1 LQIGLETHEA
11 QGVFAVKQAV
21 RAEPKTERSANVANY
36 EVSFDIVHA
45 EALRRYRELVLEL
58 GASPDRLLQE
68 ARIDPAVLTQPNSV
82 LEYRSFVF
90 LLQLTAERTGIPDF
104 GLRLAERQRGGK
116 VIGPVGVV
124 MKNSKTVGQA
134 IGYCAKHIHA
144 YCLATKVRHRP
155 DRPNHKLFVGLELLL
170 DQVCDTR
177 QVVEHAMALANY
189 NIIDITKGAARARQ
203 ISFRHEPQ
211 MPVRHYVEHFG
222 CEVLFNQAAD
232 GLTLTET
239 DLVCEILDS
248 DEQVYEMATSFID
261 QRFPHEE
268 APIHTRVRG
277 LILRYLGSD
286 DCTNE
291 HVAQE
296 LCMHPRT
303 LQRRLR
309 SEGRSFE
316 SIKDEVRRDVAL
328 RYLRQGDM
336 PLTRVAEKLGYAET
350 SVLSRSC
357 YRWFEASALQL
368 RRRYVEGA

>member
-1 LQIGLETHEA
+1 
-11 QGVFAVKQAV
+11 VKQAIRPQPIV
-21 RAEPKTERSANVANY
+21 DRIAGDDF
-36 EVSFDIVHA
+36 SFDIVHA
-45 EALRRYRELVLEL
+45 EALKFFRELVVEL
-58 GASPDRLLQE
+58 GGVPDKLMQE
-68 ARIDPAVLTQPNSV
+68 ARIDPAILSQPSSI
-82 LEYRSFVF
+82 LEYRSFVS
-90 LLQLTAERTGIPDF
+90 LLSLTAERTGVPDF

-155 DRPNHKLFVGLELLL
+155 DRANHKLFVGLEFLL

-177 QVVEHAMALANY
+177 QVVEHALALANF
-189 NIIDITKGAARARQ
+189 NIIDMTKGAARPRQ

-211 MPVRHYVEHFG
+211 MPIRNYVEHFG
-222 CEVLFNQAAD
+222 CEVLLSQPAD
-232 GLTLTET
+232 GLTVTET
-239 DLVCEILDS
+239 DLVCPIS
-248 DEQVYEMATSFID
+248 DPDDQVYEMATSFID

-277 LILRYLGSD
+277 LVLRHLGSD
-286 DCTNE
+286 QCTNE
-291 HVAQE
+291 HVASE

-316 SIKDEVRRDVAL
+316 SIKDEVRREVAL

>member
-1 LQIGLETHEA
+1 M
-11 QGVFAVKQAV
+11 KQATGAQI
-21 RAEPKTERSANVANY
+21 RPERSANDDA
-36 EVSFDIVHA
+36 SFDIVHG
-45 EALRRYRELVLEL
+45 EALKYFGGLVASL
-58 GASPDRLLQE
+58 GGSPEALMQE
-68 ARIDPAVLTQPNSV
+68 VRIDPAVLAQPSSV
-82 LEYRSFVF
+82 LEYRSFVS
-90 LLQLTAERTGIPDF
+90 LLSLAATRTGVPDF

-116 VIGPVGVV
+116 VMGPIGVV

-155 DRPNHKLFVGLELLL
+155 DRANHKLFVALEFLL
-170 DQVCDTR
+170 DSVADTR
-177 QVVEHAMALANY
+177 QVVEHALSLANF
-189 NIIDITKGAARARQ
+189 NIIGISNGNARARQ
-203 ISFRHEPQ
+203 VSFRHEPQ
-211 MPVRHYVEHFG
+211 MPVRQYVEHFG
-222 CEVLFNQAAD
+222 CEVLFGQPAD

-239 DLVCEILDS
+239 DLLCEISDP

-261 QRFPHEE
+261 QRFPRET

-277 LILRYLGSD
+277 LILRHLGGD
-286 DCTNE
+286 ECTNE
-291 HVAQE
+291 HVAAE

-316 SIKDEVRRDVAL
+316 SIKDEVRREVAL

-357 YRWFEASALQL
+357 YRWFEVSPLQL
-368 RRRYVEGA
+368 RRRYAEGG

>member
-1 LQIGLETHEA
+1 MRQA
-11 QGVFAVKQAV
+11 ARAVNVVERTA
-21 RAEPKTERSANVANY
+21 ERSAND
-36 EVSFDIVHA
+36 EIGFDIVHA
-45 EALRRYRELVLEL
+45 DALRSFRELVTEL
-58 GASPDRLLQE
+58 GASPEDLMRE
-68 ARIDPAVLTQPNSV
+68 ARIDPSVLGQPNSV

-90 LLQLTAERTGIPDF
+90 LLSLAATRTRTPDF

-116 VIGPVGVV
+116 VMGPIGVV

-155 DRPNHKLFVGLELLL
+155 DRPNHKLFVGLEFLL

-177 QVVEHAMALANY
+177 QVVEHALSLANF
-189 NIIDITKGAARARQ
+189 NIMAISGGAARARQ

-211 MPVRHYVEHFG
+211 MPVRQYVEHFG
-222 CEVLFNQAAD
+222 CEVLFNQPSD

-239 DLVCEILDS
+239 DLVCPISDP
-248 DEQVYEMATSFID
+248 DEQVYEMATTFID
-261 QRFPHEE
+261 QRFPHDE

-277 LILRYLGSD
+277 LILRHLGGEE
-286 DCTNE
+286 CTNE
-291 HVAQE
+291 HIAQQ

-357 YRWFEASALQL
+357 YRWFEASALQM